1 MVHIGFLETGWA
13 SDSRCG
19 WTGLEERRAGEV
31 CQSGDRGRSYMK
43 RFHRLDKLAR
53 RARGVALWVVEDLT
67 PEVAWRRLAGYQG

>member
-1 MVHIGFLETGWA
+1 
-13 SDSRCG
+13 
-19 WTGLEERRAGEV
+19 
-31 CQSGDRGRSYMK
+31 MK